1 MALRVGELYGVL
13 KLDKSSFDKGI
24 SEGGMSFRTFAKGI
38 AAASALAVAAIV
50 GIGAS
55 AVKLATDFEAGMANV
70 QTLLGKGSKA
80 EARIEEFKGA
90 VKDLSVETGASMAD
104 MTDGIYQV
112 ISAWGDTEDTVGLL
126 EISTKAAKA
135 GLATTTDAVNLLST
149 VTKGYGDV
157 SKESAQ
163 KVADMA
169 FQTANLGQTTFPEL
183 AASMGKVIPL
193 AATMKV
199 SQEELFGAM
208 ATLTGVTGNTAEV
221 TTQLKAVLSA
231 LINANPEM
239 IKGLKRQGF
248 ESGTAAVKTLGLA
261 GTLDMLKKASGGSDQ
276 ALAKMLGSSE
286 ALTAVLALTGNQ
298 AADFASKTEAM
309 AEASGAATN
318 AFDIQQ
324 QTAAA
329 AADRVSAA
337 FQVILVNLG
346 EKLLPLMAAA
356 LEWVSA
362 NMPAIQ
368 VIFDQVFD
376 AVGAA
381 IEWVATSVL
390 PTLVAGLEWLATNV
404 LPAFA
409 AGAATVGTDVVP
421 TLAEAFRFIAEEVVP
436 VLAAAFEWISTNI
449 VPSLVSVFTTLSTT
463 IVPALAQAFAS
474 VQAWISENWPLIS
487 KVVGQVAGAVKT
499 AFEVIAAVIAA
510 VAPVI
515 VRVGEVVFPVLGAAA
530 SALLEVMTLVFDAIG
545 AVWQGAAD
553 VADTVVEAIF
563 GSWEGMGDF
572 FNETMG
578 NVGRAVKDGINVVI
592 GLVNQFISFMNSIKI
607 DIPGLDTPVGK
618 VAAFKWDGLNLPTI
632 PMLASGTPNFRGG
645 WAMLGEEGPELAR
658 LPGGTRV
665 FSAGET
671 AGMGGTNIGTVNLNV
686 SGAREP
692 EVFAREALQ
701 ALRRELD
708 RQGMSLA

>member
-80 EARIEEFKGA
+80 EARIEEFKSA
-90 VKDLSVETGASMAD
+90 VKDLSVETGASMAG

-135 GLATTTDAVNLLST
+135 GLANTADAVNLLST

-390 PTLVAGLEWLATNV
+390 PTLVARLEWLATNV